1 MSQSGYIPNRTRRT
15 SKGTNSE
22 VEWVGRFLV
31 DAEFDVTTLMKNPA
45 LMLKL
50 NQVVAKAYIV
60 ERCADVEEKGSTL
73 ESTVMRE
80 PDVV

>member
-1 MSQSGYIPNRTRRT
+1 
-15 SKGTNSE
+15 
-22 VEWVGRFLV
+22 
-31 DAEFDVTTLMKNPA
+31 
-45 LMLKL
+45 MLKL
-50 NQVVAKAYIV
+50 NQAVAKAYIV